1 MLAYQHALEK
11 QQAIITI
18 DHVIRMSSATALT
31 PWCKF
36 RISLTVCHPRSVRSG
51 LATTGIVAS
60 IGSGRPVILLRTD
73 IDALPVEEPE
83 GFEARST
90 VSCHGVLVMYC

>member
-1 MLAYQHALEK
+1 
-11 QQAIITI
+11 
-18 DHVIRMSSATALT
+18 MSSATALT